1 MRSTGANMKSR
12 ERKLDAAVEA
22 LAKENA
28 RLRMDVKKLVADLD
42 GLQPFIEAAASWWAH
57 KRPLSFSLLDH
68 IREPMV
74 NCGDPVEKHLAM
86 MICEIER
93 RRING

>member
-1 MRSTGANMKSR
+1 MRSR
-12 ERKLDAAVEA
+12 ERKLDAAVDA

-28 RLRMDVKKLVADLD
+28 RLKMDVKKLVADLD
-42 GLQPFIEAAASWWAH
+42 GLDPFIQAAVSWWAH

-74 NCGDPVEKHLAM
+74 NCSGPVERHLAM
-86 MICEIER
+86 MVSEIER